1 MLILCLLFGYHSIK
15 KQNFM
20 KVPWVC
26 TNLLPRLG
34 QVEPEKLS
42 LIMGMGLDTLIA
54 IKPLVN
60 GLKADRIPGD

>member
-1 MLILCLLFGYHSIK
+1 
-15 KQNFM
+15 M